1 LWVLIEKLQKEN
13 YGSRNPVLI
22 NTWKNMGI
30 CYLGVGASEQARK
43 YFEQCIE
50 LLEHLKS
57 ETDVQK

>member
-1 LWVLIEKLQKEN
+1 
-13 YGSRNPVLI
+13 
-22 NTWKNMGI
+22 MGI
-30 CYLGVGASEQARK
+30 CYLGIGASEQARK